1 MRFVRTPLLPLA
13 ALALLSGC
21 SGATDPAS
29 ATGPAT
35 SAHAAG
41 ETPVSAGPSPKPT
54 PVDIR
59 SLTSAGLQNR
69 WWSWAG
75 STPTKR
81 NPVVDPDGRHCGEG
95 QREGIWLLAGTFD
108 ATVTRR
114 CTVPAGIPVLFPV
127 VTMYGKSSDCLAF
140 MNDARGSAVLDG
152 TGLPVEELGSTQI
165 RADSVP
171 DGPVPGHRDFNDSW
185 ACGLWVRLDGL
196 TPGQHEIVLR
206 GGSGTFSTGVD
217 YRLTAT
223 EDPTAVS
230 KARADRT
237 GPPSV

>member
-13 ALALLSGC
+13 ALVLLSGC
-21 SGATDPAS
+21 SGAADPTP
-29 ATGPAT
+29 ATGPAA
-35 SAHAAG
+35 SAHAA
-41 ETPVSAGPSPKPT
+41 EDSPVSDGPSPKPT

-59 SLTSAGLQNR
+59 SLTSAELQHQ

-75 STPTKR
+75 STPTER

-95 QREGIWLLAGTFD
+95 QHEGIWLLAGTFGG
-108 ATVTRR
+108 TVTRT
-114 CTVPAGIPVLFPV
+114 CAVPVGTPVLFPV
-127 VTMYGKSSDCLAF
+127 VTMYGKSSDCLTF

-152 TGLPVEELGSTQI
+152 TALSVEELGSTQI
-165 RADSVP
+165 RADPMP
-171 DGPVPGHRDFNDSW
+171 DSPIRSHRDFNDSW
-185 ACGLWVRLDGL
+185 ACGLWVRLDEL
-196 TPGQHEIVLR
+196 TPGRHEIVLR
-206 GGSGTFSTGVD
+206 GSSGTFSTGVD

-230 KARADRT
+230 RAQADRT